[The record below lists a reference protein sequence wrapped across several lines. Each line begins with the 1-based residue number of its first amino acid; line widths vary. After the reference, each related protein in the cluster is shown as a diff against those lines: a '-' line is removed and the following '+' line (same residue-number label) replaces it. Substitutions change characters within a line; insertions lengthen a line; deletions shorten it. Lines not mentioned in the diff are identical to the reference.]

1 MKKFLA
7 LILAVAMM
15 FALVACGEKAP
26 AADDGAADAGP
37 ATFAELEEMTLVYSS
52 TKNDKADAAQLAY
65 LEAITAATEGKVK
78 WDVYLS
84 NSLITTPRDIP
95 EGIATGI
102 ADIALLNINN
112 YTGAFPLNYN
122 ILSIPFT
129 GITDDC
135 RLDIMNYMYDK
146 YPELEQEFTDNG
158 LKLIGW
164 SLTNSNNLGVKLGK
178 EYTGIADLKNVD
190 ITGSSGDEA
199 EILAAAGAVPVTVAF
214 PEIYQSLE
222 KNVIKGF
229 VNHSAPAFSM
239 SFHEH
244 IDNWV
249 VFGEDSGICVNLVA
263 VVMGLEKWN
272 SLPAIVQEA
281 ILAAEPARAEA
292 EAATQRN
299 FDNMLK
305 KTMTDAGKYVVVLD
319 EAQLAEWQ
327 PVVQPTVDRIL
338 ADMEASH
345 PGFGAMYADLKDYV
359 ANYGA

>member
-26 AADDGAADAGP
+26 AADDGAADAEV
-37 ATFAELEEMTLVYSS
+37 TFADLEEMTLVYSS

-84 NSLITTPRDIP
+84 NSLITNTRDIP

-102 ADIALLNINN
+102 ADVATLNINN

-272 SLPAIVQEA
+272 SLPAIVQDA

-292 EAATQRN
+292 ATQRN
-299 FDNMLK
+299 FDAMLK

-338 ADMEASH
+338 ADMEAAH
-345 PGFGAMYADLKDYV
+345 PGFGAMYEDLCNYV

>member
-1 MKKFLA
+1 MA
-7 LILAVAMM
+7 TSYIRARSGTPMQVTSAS
-15 FALVACGEKAP
+15 KA
-26 AADDGAADAGP
+26 
-37 ATFAELEEMTLVYSS
+37 
-52 TKNDKADAAQLAY
+52 
-65 LEAITAATEGKVK
+65 
-78 WDVYLS
+78 
-84 NSLITTPRDIP
+84 
-95 EGIATGI
+95 
-102 ADIALLNINN
+102 
-112 YTGAFPLNYN
+112 
-122 ILSIPFT
+122 
-129 GITDDC
+129 
-135 RLDIMNYMYDK
+135 
-146 YPELEQEFTDNG
+146 
-158 LKLIGW
+158 
-164 SLTNSNNLGVKLGK
+164 
-178 EYTGIADLKNVD
+178 
-190 ITGSSGDEA
+190 
-199 EILAAAGAVPVTVAF
+199 
-214 PEIYQSLE
+214 
-222 KNVIKGF
+222 
-229 VNHSAPAFSM
+229 AFSM

-299 FDNMLK
+299 FDAMLK

>member
-15 FALVACGEKAP
+15 FALVACGEKAS
-26 AADDGAADAGP
+26 ADDDGAADAEV
-37 ATFAELEEMTLVYSS
+37 TFADLEEMTLVYSS
-52 TKNDKADAAQLAY
+52 TKNEKADAAQLAY
-65 LEAITAATEGKVK
+65 LEAITTATEGKVK

-84 NSLITTPRDIP
+84 NSLITNTRDIP

-102 ADIALLNINN
+102 ADVATLNINN

-129 GITDDC
+129 GITDEC

-272 SLPAIVQEA
+272 SLPAIVQDA

-299 FDNMLK
+299 FDAMLK

-338 ADMEASH
+338 ADMEAAH

>member
-1 MKKFLA
+1 
-7 LILAVAMM
+7 
-15 FALVACGEKAP
+15 
-26 AADDGAADAGP
+26 
-37 ATFAELEEMTLVYSS
+37 
-52 TKNDKADAAQLAY
+52 
-65 LEAITAATEGKVK
+65 
-78 WDVYLS
+78 
-84 NSLITTPRDIP
+84 
-95 EGIATGI
+95 
-102 ADIALLNINN
+102 
-112 YTGAFPLNYN
+112 
-122 ILSIPFT
+122 
-129 GITDDC
+129 
-135 RLDIMNYMYDK
+135 
-146 YPELEQEFTDNG
+146 
-158 LKLIGW
+158 
-164 SLTNSNNLGVKLGK
+164 
-178 EYTGIADLKNVD
+178 
-190 ITGSSGDEA
+190 
-199 EILAAAGAVPVTVAF
+199 
-214 PEIYQSLE
+214 
-222 KNVIKGF
+222 
-229 VNHSAPAFSM
+229 M

-272 SLPAIVQEA
+272 SLPAIVQDA

-345 PGFGAMYADLKDYV
+345 PGFGAMYEDLCNYV